1 MRSFVTV
8 ARIRSG
14 LMMLGVLLL
23 AACGRQPPTRAA
35 GADTSTVIVDVRT
48 PQEFAERHVRGAILI
63 PYDQMG
69 QRWRELERYRNRP
82 MIVYC
87 RTGRRA
93 AVALDVLKA
102 NGFTHAVNGGG
113 LADVMARG
121 ASTESGDAKSR

>member
-1 MRSFVTV
+1 MIAS
-8 ARIRSG
+8 RIASG
-14 LMMLGVLLL
+14 LLVIGGLLV
-23 AACGRQPPTRAA
+23 AACGGQQPPARTAN
-35 GADTSTVIVDVRT
+35 ADTSTVFVDVRT

-69 QRWRELERYRNRP
+69 QRWRELERYRDRP

-121 ASTESGDAKSR
+121 ASTESGDAHSR